1 MAAHSYGSVLP
12 CVATPP
18 QHQGARTRRNVLVAV
33 GTLCVVAAAVAVST
47 LHTYQRQ
54 NVLFQMPTETQA
66 LAELS
71 KSDMM
76 LASSAPKAA
85 PQLQSA
91 AVLKKAAEMLE
102 KNQEARIKKA
112 AAKLQQEETQEGE
125 VKTAAA
131 KLLAE
136 ARHEEQKQNS
146 AKVVAQQKA
155 AVEAQFTEGKE
166 RILAEAAAAI
176 SKAEAKKN
184 KMENAMGQ
192 KLGAN
197 DDAFLNLNPP
207 LNPPEQ
213 YDPFSNMDP
222 PIVKK
227 AGRAVLKDS
236 DAKKVPEVPN
246 AAAGK
251 ALAADEQV
259 SDLEKELTAAKAK
272 AAMAEHAMVQHLSGA
287 NGDEPADPSY
297 ATGSE
302 GADWKPTYYEDYYPG
317 RLGPMGESKRIPEDH
332 PKGHKNCR
340 FHDIDC
346 DELWPWGKKK
356 IAKDEPPQRFGKLG
370 DNMVG
375 VFGQDDVVVPTED
388 SGLIAHAK
396 PYVDQFDHWPE
407 DSKKNKDLLYGNARQ
422 VISQKYAGVGDV
434 YVPLQRLQKMES
446 QSHPHGQPLAD
457 LLFGSWQQ
465 GFVKPHD
472 TAIRKNVNMFDQPYR
487 QHFASATGQGHQI
500 YKLEPKHDISEQYGG
515 PLSMGPTKGDDE
527 DWVGHGAK
535 EEDADS
541 PSNLGNAFAP

>member
-1 MAAHSYGSVLP
+1 
-12 CVATPP
+12 
-18 QHQGARTRRNVLVAV
+18 
-33 GTLCVVAAAVAVST
+33 
-47 LHTYQRQ
+47 
-54 NVLFQMPTETQA
+54 
-66 LAELS
+66 
-71 KSDMM
+71 
-76 LASSAPKAA
+76 
-85 PQLQSA
+85 
-91 AVLKKAAEMLE
+91 
-102 KNQEARIKKA
+102 
-112 AAKLQQEETQEGE
+112 
-125 VKTAAA
+125 
-131 KLLAE
+131 
-136 ARHEEQKQNS
+136 
-146 AKVVAQQKA
+146 
-155 AVEAQFTEGKE
+155 
-166 RILAEAAAAI
+166 
-176 SKAEAKKN
+176 
-184 KMENAMGQ
+184 
-192 KLGAN
+192 
-197 DDAFLNLNPP
+197 
-207 LNPPEQ
+207 
-213 YDPFSNMDP
+213 
-222 PIVKK
+222 
-227 AGRAVLKDS
+227 
-236 DAKKVPEVPN
+236 VPN

-287 NGDEPADPSY
+287 DGDEPADPSY

-396 PYVDQFDHWPE
+396 PYVDRFDHWPE

-472 TAIRKNVNMFDQPYR
+472 KAIRKNVNMFDQPYR
-487 QHFASATGQGHQI
+487 QHFASATGHGHQI

-515 PLSMGPTKGDDE
+515 PLSMGPTKGDDD
-527 DWVGHGAK
+527 DWVGNGAK
-535 EEDADS
+535 EEV
-541 PSNLGNAFAP
+541 

>member
-1 MAAHSYGSVLP
+1 MAGQYGALVPSAV
-12 CVATPP
+12 PP
-18 QHQGARTRRNVLVAV
+18 TQGARTRRNVLVAV
-33 GTLCVVAAAVAVST
+33 GALCVVAAAVAVST

-76 LASSAPKAA
+76 LASSTPKAS
-85 PQLQSA
+85 PKLQSA
-91 AVLKKAAEMLE
+91 AVLKKAAAMLE
-102 KNQEARIKKA
+102 KNQEEKIKKA
-112 AAKLQQEETQEGE
+112 AAKLQQEEKQEGE

-136 ARHEEQKQNS
+136 AHKEEQKQDS
-146 AKVVAQQKA
+146 ANAIAQQKA
-155 AVEAQFTEGKE
+155 AVEAKFAQGKE

-176 SKAEAKKN
+176 GKAEAKKN
-184 KMENAMGQ
+184 KMEKAMGQ

-222 PIVKK
+222 PIVRKS
-227 AGRAVLKDS
+227 GRAVLKGK
-236 DAKKVPEVPN
+236 DAKKVQN

-259 SDLEKELTAAKAK
+259 NDLEKELKAAKDKAAKAEK
-272 AAMAEHAMVQHLSGA
+272 AMVQHLSGA
-287 NGDEPADPSY
+287 DDEEPADSEY
-297 ATGSE
+297 ETGSE
-302 GADWKPTYYEDYYPG
+302 GEDWKPTFYEDYYHG
-317 RLGPMGESKRIPEDH
+317 RLGPMAESKRIPEDH
-332 PKGHKNCR
+332 VKGHKNCR

-356 IAKDEPPQRFGKLG
+356 ITKDEPPQRYGKLG

-375 VFGQDDVVVPTED
+375 VFGQDDVVVPTEE

-434 YVPLQRLQKMES
+434 FVPLQRLQKMEGKR
-446 QSHPHGQPLAD
+446 HPHGQPLAD

-472 TAIRKNVNMFDQPYR
+472 TDIRKNINMFDQPYR
-487 QHFASATGQGHQI
+487 QHYASATGKGHQI

-515 PLSMGPTKGDDE
+515 PLSMGMTKGDDE
-527 DWVGHGAK
+527 DNWVGTGAK
-535 EEDADS
+535 EEDDDS
-541 PSNLGNAFAP
+541 PSNLGNAFDP